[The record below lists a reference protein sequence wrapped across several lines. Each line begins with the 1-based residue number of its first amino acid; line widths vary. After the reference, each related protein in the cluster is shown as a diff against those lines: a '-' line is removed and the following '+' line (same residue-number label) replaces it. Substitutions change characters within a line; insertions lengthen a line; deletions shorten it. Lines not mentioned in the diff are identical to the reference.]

1 MDDIYLKRWASR
13 RSVLSLTTLADRP
26 CACQAPPSIW
36 PAVILLWLS
45 ARCPPAC
52 SARAIV
58 RPAVHERECSD
69 EEKKWVGAWCEL
81 GECAPAWQAW
91 CCVPPAGEA
100 GVNPPGAPP

>member
-1 MDDIYLKRWASR
+1 MPGPLPPLAGRDLVVAKRA
-13 RSVLSLTTLADRP
+13 VLCCAV
-26 CACQAPPSIW
+26 CACA
-36 PAVILLWLS
+36 
-45 ARCPPAC
+45 CCAC